1 MKRIFMAKP
10 NIFISH
16 RWLYGEDYYNLTK
29 KLKEYRLDF
38 LNYSVPE
45 HDPLDRARVEKIK
58 EELGN
63 QVKQCNYFLIFANMA
78 IANSS
83 WIEHEIKVAQAYNK
97 PILAIKPFG
106 YTGNIPKIIQEA
118 DSESGP
124 VGFNT
129 PSIIRKICTKLGHPS
144 PL

>member
-1 MKRIFMAKP
+1 MAKP

-16 RWLYGEDYYNLTK
+16 RWKYSDDYYNLTA
-29 KLKEYRLDF
+29 KLKLYNLDY

-45 HDPLDRARVEKIK
+45 HDPLDRARIAKIK

-83 WIEHEIKVAQAYNK
+83 WIEHEIKVAQEYNK
-97 PILAIKPFG
+97 PILAVKPFG
-106 YTGNIPKIIQEA
+106 YTGNIPIIIQNA
-118 DSESGP
+118 DTEGGP

-129 PSIIRKICTKLGHPS
+129 PAIIRKICTRLEHPS

>member
-1 MKRIFMAKP
+1 MAKP

-16 RWLYGEDYYNLTK
+16 RWKYSDDYYNLTG
-29 KLKEYRLDF
+29 KLKEYGLDY

-45 HDPLDRARVEKIK
+45 HDPFDKARIALIK
-58 EELGN
+58 EALGN

-83 WIEHEIKVAQAYNK
+83 WVEHEIKIAQQYNK
-97 PILAIKPFG
+97 PILAVKPFG
-106 YTGNIPKIIQEA
+106 YTGNIPKIIQDAET
-118 DSESGP
+118 EGGP

-129 PSIIRKICTKLGHPS
+129 PAIIRRICTKLGHPI
-144 PL
+144 P

>member
-1 MKRIFMAKP
+1 MAKP

-16 RWLYGEDYYNLTK
+16 RWKYSEDYYNLTG
-29 KLKEYRLDF
+29 KLKEYGLDY

-45 HDPLDRARVEKIK
+45 HDPFDKAKVAKIK
-58 EELGN
+58 EDLAN

-83 WIEHEIKVAQAYNK
+83 WIEHEIKIAQVYNK
-97 PILAIKPFG
+97 PILAVKPFSYAG
-106 YTGNIPKIIQEA
+106 SIPKIIQDA
-118 DSESGP
+118 DTEGGP

-129 PSIIRKICTKLGHPS
+129 PAIIRRICTTLGHPI
-144 PL
+144 P